1 MNRTSDVTGSGSRTT
16 PRSGGEPRSHA
27 AARLRQAAFCPPRR
41 GRFISIRTGPGTT
54 PQPERYSRVGSR
66 QRPAKG
72 KGDKVKTVSDKT
84 MIWTVVGTGLGM
96 TALLVTVMTIQNGGV
111 NSRID
116 DLNRRINDQNTRF
129 TDVNTRIGDLGTNIN
144 NRFDDVNNRF
154 DDLNGRLED
163 VNGRLDDV
171 NGRLDDLN
179 DRATGTEN
187 EMREVRQLLFERLKG
202 DPPVDQ

>member
-1 MNRTSDVTGSGSRTT
+1 M
-16 PRSGGEPRSHA
+16 
-27 AARLRQAAFCPPRR
+27 
-41 GRFISIRTGPGTT
+41 
-54 PQPERYSRVGSR
+54 
-66 QRPAKG
+66 
-72 KGDKVKTVSDKT
+72 KTVSDKT

-129 TDVNTRIGDLGTNIN
+129 TDVNTRIGDLGANIN

-154 DDLNGRLED
+154 DDLNGRLE
-163 VNGRLDDV
+163 DV

>member
-1 MNRTSDVTGSGSRTT
+1 M
-16 PRSGGEPRSHA
+16 
-27 AARLRQAAFCPPRR
+27 
-41 GRFISIRTGPGTT
+41 
-54 PQPERYSRVGSR
+54 GSR